1 MCSDYCVKTALLLT
15 YLLRPKVWASPVSSL
30 PTDCPFSHK
39 STCTYTYIHPHTQP
53 VLCSLKLSIPDASLS
68 SLSPL
73 SVSDFNKIKAQPLNR
88 PLHLASS
95 YPLFVKC
102 K

>member
-1 MCSDYCVKTALLLT
+1 MYCDYCVKAALLLT
-15 YLLRPKVWASPVSSL
+15 YLLRPKVWASPASSL
-30 PTDCPFSHK
+30 HTNRPFSHK
-39 STCTYTYIHPHTQP
+39 SACTYTYIRTHTQP

-68 SLSPL
+68 SLSLL

-95 YPLFVKC
+95 DPLFVKC